1 VAIANDPDYLAG
13 MIKSAPES
21 AYLQRGRRL
30 ATVSLLALALA
41 LPAGAVLA
49 QDSVGVRGQLF
60 DDYGRLTLNWSKE
73 APKVDVGLT
82 PQVMTLRFD
91 RAIALDPAA
100 LRADLKAY
108 IRSASLSSDGKT
120 LELTLKKPVT
130 YRLNQ
135 TGGRLQLDLAQPGEA
150 VFPNTATA
158 AAKASTPP
166 AEVPE
171 QAGEPAPPAAAQ
183 PATPPAAA
191 PAALTATAPKSG
203 PKIKLRSGE
212 HSGYSRLALDW
223 PGVDFSVRQEGDKAI
238 IAFTKPGQLDAGF
251 RLPPRLRGV
260 TARSTADGGLAL
272 ELQLLP
278 NVGLNAFRN
287 GGTVV
292 VDLVDGKAPPP
303 AAAPAPTASPATP
316 LATPPATKTA
326 VATQTP
332 PPAEATSA
340 AQPAASVAE
349 PKTPEPAQT
358 TPAQTTPAT
367 PSFPVPAL
375 ETAPPVGAE
384 PPPAAATT
392 PAAPPVEIAPP
403 VVVRKE
409 PAVAK
414 SAKPPAPVDIS
425 AAAAPA
431 ENGAV
436 LKFGFPK
443 ATGLAVFTRGDSL
456 WLVFD
461 RPGPVDIAGLVK
473 SAPALTGLSR
483 VETPYATALR
493 IPSLERLGS
502 AQMGAE
508 VSGDGRTWQITL
520 GRGRNLRPGKVIDQR
535 RESLANGGASLLLQ
549 ATKPGPV
556 VTLND
561 PDAGDALSVIP
572 VTSAGAGIADGAAW
586 PDFRVLPSFQGVV
599 VVPISDRTRVE
610 ALPNGVVVTTDGE
623 PGSPPSPVVPQP
635 MAETEPP
642 PADAGAP
649 STVAAAPEPVS
660 EGTAPASSASTAV
673 PVTVEGIFDLPR
685 WRRTGEA
692 GFAEDEAALV
702 DAIDEA
708 PERDKP
714 QARLALAQFHFAHGR
729 YTEAIDDL
737 ALLDKLADDGNKDVL
752 TLRGVAQALMDREG
766 DALDDLNRPELAD
779 VPEAAMFRGYVAA
792 RQHDWPAAAAA
803 FGGLLP
809 SLDDYP
815 KTARMLVRRAGAEA
829 LIRTGNAVGGKA
841 FLDPMRLDMPTAED
855 QAYYDYLTG
864 LQQAAN
870 ADKEPAIKT
879 WSALAESPV
888 DEVRARS
895 QFDLTELQLA
905 EKKIDARQAAK
916 QLEALRF
923 VWRGTDFEFDLLDRL
938 GALYIESDQ
947 PRKGLTTLRQA
958 ATNFP
963 KNPKARHAAEEMAQ
977 AFHQLYL
984 GNKADKL
991 PPLTAVALYDEFREL
1006 TPSGPDGDKMV
1017 TALADRLVKVDLL
1030 DGAAKLLENQ
1040 IAKRLT
1046 GLDKAKAGT
1055 RLAAIRLLDGKP
1067 DLALEAIKDSEVPD
1081 IPPDI
1086 TAQRRRLQGRALFET
1101 GDTLKGMALIR
1112 DDNSLDGLWL
1122 KADLAWRMREWP
1134 AAATA
1139 LENLVAGETQRLQE
1153 EDPSMRPPADL
1164 TVDPAAALAEVGDDG
1179 AAAAKRDELFN
1190 KTLAPLVLN
1199 QAVALSLANDRPG
1212 LRILG
1217 KAQGKQMAKG
1227 PYATAFATLT
1237 SPSSSLADSIS
1248 AAMKSVDQ
1256 LGAFVDD
1263 YRERLK
1269 KESLSAPETE
1279 PDSAPPPEAA
1289 PAQ

>member
-1 VAIANDPDYLAG
+1 
-13 MIKSAPES
+13 M
-21 AYLQRGRRL
+21 QHGRRL
-30 ATVSLLALALA
+30 AAVSLLALALA
-41 LPAGAVLA
+41 LPAAAALA
-49 QDSVGVRGQLF
+49 QDAVAVRGQLF
-60 DDYGRLTLNWSKE
+60 DDYGRLTLSWPK
-73 APKVDVGLT
+73 APPKVDVGLT
-82 PQVMTLRFD
+82 PEIMTLHFERP
-91 RAIALDPAA
+91 IALDPAI

-108 IRSASLSSDGKT
+108 IRSANLSSDGKT
-120 LELTLKKPVT
+120 LALTLKKPVT

-135 TGGRLQLDLAQPGEA
+135 AGGRLQLDLAQPGEA
-150 VFPNTATA
+150 VFPNKSNVATA
-158 AAKASTPP
+158 APAPAPKAAAP
-166 AEVPE
+166 
-171 QAGEPAPPAAAQ
+171 EPARQAAPSQQPAAAV
-183 PATPPAAA
+183 AINAAA
-191 PAALTATAPKSG
+191 PTSG
-203 PKIKLRSGE
+203 PKLKLRSGE

-223 PGVDFSVRQEGDKAI
+223 PGVDFAVRQEGDKAI
-238 IAFTKPGQLDAGF
+238 ISFAKPGQLDAGF

-260 TARSTADGGLAL
+260 NAKSTADGGLAL
-272 ELQLLP
+272 ELELLP
-278 NVGLNAFRN
+278 NVGVNAFRN
-287 GGTVV
+287 GGTIVF
-292 VDLVDGKAPPP
+292 DLVDGKAPAPTP
-303 AAAPAPTASPATP
+303 TAAPA
-316 LATPPATKTA
+316 
-326 VATQTP
+326 Q
-332 PPAEATSA
+332 
-340 AQPAASVAE
+340 VAE
-349 PKTPEPAQT
+349 PKRAETAPAET
-358 TPAQTTPAT
+358 TPSSPAPAT
-367 PSFPVPAL
+367 PSFPAPAL
-375 ETAPPVGAE
+375 EMAPPVGAE
-384 PPPAAATT
+384 PPAAATA
-392 PAAPPVEIAPP
+392 PEAPPVEIAPP
-403 VVVRKE
+403 VVVSKE
-409 PAVAK
+409 PAATK
-414 SAKPPAPVDIS
+414 QTKPPAPVDIS
-425 AAAAPA
+425 ASAAPA
-431 ENGAV
+431 DSGAV
-436 LKFGFPK
+436 LNFGFPK

-473 SAPALTGLSR
+473 SAPTLTGLSR

-493 IPSLERLGS
+493 ISGLERLGG

-508 VSGDGRTWQITL
+508 VSGDGRSWQIML

-561 PDAGDALSVIP
+561 PDAGDTLSVIP
-572 VTSAGAGIADGAAW
+572 MTAAGTGIADGAAW

-610 ALPNGVVVTTDGE
+610 ALPNGVVVTTDGQ

-635 MAETEPP
+635 MAETVPP
-642 PADAGAP
+642 PADGGAP
-649 STVAAAPEPVS
+649 ATVAAAPEPAP
-660 EGTAPASSASTAV
+660 EGAPPSTATSTAA
-673 PVTVEGIFDLPR
+673 PVAVDGIFDLPR
-685 WRRTGEA
+685 WRRGGEA
-692 GFAEDEAALV
+692 EFAADNSALAS
-702 DAIDEA
+702 AIEQA
-708 PERDKP
+708 SEHDKP

-729 YTEAIDDL
+729 YPETIDDL

-752 TLRGVAQALMDREG
+752 TLRGAAQALMDRKV
-766 DALDDLNRPELAD
+766 DAVADLNRPELAD
-779 VPEAAMFRGYVAA
+779 VPEAILFRGYVAA
-792 RQHDWPAAAAA
+792 RQQDWPAAAAV
-803 FGGLLP
+803 FGGALP

-829 LIRTGNAVGGKA
+829 LIRSGNAVGGKA
-841 FLDPMRLDMPTAED
+841 FLDPMQLDMPNAED
-855 QAYYDYLTG
+855 RAYYDYLTG
-864 LQQAAN
+864 LLQAADP
-870 ADKEPAIKT
+870 DKEPAIKT

-916 QLEALRF
+916 QIEALRF

-977 AFHQLYL
+977 AFHDLYL
-984 GNKADKL
+984 GNRADKL

-1030 DGAAKLLENQ
+1030 DGAAKLLETQ
-1040 IAKRLT
+1040 VAKRLT

-1067 DLALEAIKDSEVPD
+1067 DLALDAVKNSEVPD
-1081 IPPDI
+1081 IPPDV

-1139 LENLVAGETQRLQE
+1139 LENLVAAETQRLQE
-1153 EDPSMRPPADL
+1153 ADPSMRPPADL
-1164 TVDPAAALAEVGDDG
+1164 ASDPAAVLTETGDDG
-1179 AAAAKRDELFN
+1179 AAAAKRDEEFN
-1190 KTLAPLVLN
+1190 KVLAPLILN

-1212 LRILG
+1212 LRMLA

-1269 KESLSAPETE
+1269 KESLSAPETGVE
-1279 PDSAPPPEAA
+1279 TGADSAPPPEAA

>member
-1 VAIANDPDYLAG
+1 
-13 MIKSAPES
+13 MIKPAPES
-21 AYLQRGRRL
+21 AVLQHGRRL
-30 ATVSLLALALA
+30 AAVSLLALALA
-41 LPAGAVLA
+41 LPASTAVA
-49 QDSVGVRGQLF
+49 QEAVTVRGQLF
-60 DDYGRLTLNWSKE
+60 DDYGRLTLNWPKA

-82 PQVMTLRFD
+82 QQSMTLRFD

-108 IRSASLSSDGKT
+108 IRSASLSADGKT
-120 LELTLKKPVT
+120 LELVLKKPIT
-130 YRLNQ
+130 YRLSQ
-135 TGGRLQLDLAQPGEA
+135 AGGRLQLDLAQPGEA
-150 VFPNTATA
+150 VFPNKVDA
-158 AAKASTPP
+158 APEPP
-166 AEVPE
+166 APKAVA
-171 QAGEPAPPAAAQ
+171 QEPAPQPEAPAI
-183 PATPPAAA
+183 TSAA
-191 PAALTATAPKSG
+191 PTSG

-223 PGVDFSVRQEGDKAI
+223 PGVDFSLRQDGDKAI
-238 IAFTKPGQLDAGF
+238 ITFAKPGQLDSGF

-260 TARSTADGGLAL
+260 AAKSTANGGLAL

-278 NVGLNAFRN
+278 NVGVNAFRN
-287 GGTVV
+287 GGTIVL
-292 VDLVDGKAPPP
+292 DLVDGKAPSVATASGNLAASTAEPP
-303 AAAPAPTASPATP
+303 AAAV
-316 LATPPATKTA
+316 PPAT
-326 VATQTP
+326 V
-332 PPAEATSA
+332 PPATVPE
-340 AQPAASVAE
+340 PAKADVPE
-349 PKTPEPAQT
+349 PTPEPA
-358 TPAQTTPAT
+358 A

-384 PPPAAATT
+384 LPPPAAQPAT
-392 PAAPPVEIAPP
+392 PAVEIAPP
-403 VVVRKE
+403 VVVTKE
-409 PAVAK
+409 PAVTK
-414 SAKPPAPVDIS
+414 PAKPPAPVAIVAS
-425 AAAAPA
+425 AAPA

-436 LKFGFPK
+436 LNFGFPK
-443 ATGLAVFTRGDSL
+443 ATGLAVFKRGDSL

-493 IPSLERLGS
+493 IPGLDRLGG
-502 AQMGAE
+502 AQAGAA
-508 VSGDGRTWQITL
+508 VSGDGRSWQVSL
-520 GRGRNLRPGKVIDQR
+520 GSGRNLRPGKVIDQR

-549 ATKPGPV
+549 APRPGPV
-556 VTLND
+556 VALND
-561 PDAGDALSVIP
+561 PEAGDNLSVIP
-572 VTSAGAGIADGAAW
+572 VTAAGAGIADGAAW

-599 VVPISDRTRVE
+599 VVAISDRTRVE
-610 ALPNGVVVTTDGE
+610 ALPNGVVVTTDGQ
-623 PGSPPSPVVPQP
+623 PGSPPSPTVPQP

-642 PADAGAP
+642 PADGDAP
-649 STVAAAPEPVS
+649 STVASAPEPAS
-660 EGTAPASSASTAV
+660 EAPAPTASATSGSV
-673 PVTVEGIFDLPR
+673 PVVAEGIFDLPR
-685 WRRTGEA
+685 WRRGGEA
-692 GFAEDEAALV
+692 AFAGDESALLT
-702 DAIDEA
+702 AIEEA
-708 PERDKP
+708 KERDKP

-729 YTEAIDDL
+729 YPEAIEDL

-752 TLRGVAQALMDREG
+752 TLRGAAQALLDREE
-766 DALDDLNRPELAD
+766 DALADLNRPEVVD
-779 VPEAAMFRGYVAA
+779 VPEATLFRGYIAA
-792 RQHDWPAAAAA
+792 RQHDWPAASAA
-803 FGGLLP
+803 FGGILP

-815 KTARMLVRRAGAEA
+815 KTARMLIRRAGAEA
-829 LIRTGNAVGGKA
+829 LIRGNNPVGGQT
-841 FLDPMRLDMPTAED
+841 FLDAMRVDMPGAED

-864 LQQAAN
+864 LQQAAGE
-870 ADKEPAIKT
+870 DKESAIKT
-879 WSALAESPV
+879 WSALAESPF

-895 QFDLTELQLA
+895 QFDLTELQLK
-905 EKKIDARQAAK
+905 EGKIDARQAAK

-938 GALYIESDQ
+938 GALYVESDQ

-963 KNPKARHAAEEMAQ
+963 KNPKAKHAAEEMAQ
-977 AFHQLYL
+977 AFHDLYL
-984 GNKADKL
+984 GNRADKL

-1040 IAKRLT
+1040 VAKRLS
-1046 GLDKAKAGT
+1046 GVDKAKAGT

-1067 DLALEAIKDSEVPD
+1067 DLALDAIKDSEVPD
-1081 IPPDI
+1081 IPPDV

-1101 GDTLKGMALIR
+1101 GDTLKGMALVR

-1139 LENLVAGETQRLQE
+1139 LDNLVAAQTKRLQD
-1153 EDPSMRPPADL
+1153 EDPSMGPPADV
-1164 TVDPAAALAEVGDDG
+1164 TADPAAVLAETGDDG

-1190 KTLAPLVLN
+1190 QVLAPLVLN

-1212 LRILG
+1212 LRMLA
-1217 KAQGKQMAKG
+1217 KAKGKQMAKG
-1227 PYATAFATLT
+1227 AYATAFATLT
-1237 SPSSSLADSIS
+1237 SPSSSLAESIS

-1279 PDSAPPPEAA
+1279 ADSAPPPEATPA
-1289 PAQ
+1289 P

>member
-1 VAIANDPDYLAG
+1 VAIAVDPDYLAG
-13 MIKSAPES
+13 MIKPIPES
-21 AYLQRGRRL
+21 AVLQHGRRL

-41 LPAGAVLA
+41 LPANGALA
-49 QDSVGVRGQLF
+49 QEAVSVRGQLF
-60 DDYGRLTLNWSKE
+60 DDYGRLTLNWAKSV
-73 APKVDVGLT
+73 PKVDVRLT
-82 PQVMTLRFD
+82 SQSMTLRFD
-91 RAIALDPAA
+91 RPLAIDPAA
-100 LRADLKAY
+100 LRAGLKAY
-108 IRSASLSSDGKT
+108 IRGASLSADGKT
-120 LELTLKKPVT
+120 LELALKKPVT
-130 YRLNQ
+130 YRLDQ
-135 TGGRLQLDLAQPGEA
+135 AGGRLQLDLAQPGEA
-150 VFPNTATA
+150 VFPNTAAWA
-158 AAKASTPP
+158 AEPAAEETNSQAPVAP
-166 AEVPE
+166 AELVAVNAE
-171 QAGEPAPPAAAQ
+171 APQ
-183 PATPPAAA
+183 
-191 PAALTATAPKSG
+191 SG
-203 PKIKLRSGE
+203 PKVKLRSGE

-223 PGVDFSVRQEGDKAI
+223 PGVNFSVRQDGDKAVI
-238 IAFTKPGQLDAGF
+238 SFAKPGQLESGF

-260 TARSTADGGLAL
+260 TAMSTADGRLAL

-278 NVGLNAFRN
+278 NVGVNAFRN
-287 GGTVV
+287 GGTIVF
-292 VDLVDGKAPPP
+292 DLVDGKAPASTPVAAEAMSADEQPVAQAAAPKLTDPAPAEPAPAP
-303 AAAPAPTASPATP
+303 AAA
-316 LATPPATKTA
+316 
-326 VATQTP
+326 
-332 PPAEATSA
+332 
-340 AQPAASVAE
+340 
-349 PKTPEPAQT
+349 
-358 TPAQTTPAT
+358 AT

-384 PPPAAATT
+384 PPPA
-392 PAAPPVEIAPP
+392 PSSSAAPPVEIAPP
-403 VVVRKE
+403 VVVTKE
-409 PAVAK
+409 PAVTK
-414 SAKPPAPVDIS
+414 STKPPAPVEIVAS
-425 AAAAPA
+425 ATPA

-436 LKFGFPK
+436 LNFGFPK
-443 ATGLAVFTRGDSL
+443 ATGLAVFKRGDSL

-461 RPGPVDIAGLVK
+461 RPGPVDIAALVK

-493 IPSLERLGS
+493 ISGLDRIG
-502 AQMGAE
+502 GAE
-508 VSGDGRTWQITL
+508 AGASVSGDGRSWQVSL
-520 GRGRNLRPGKVIDQR
+520 GRGRNLRPAKVIDQR

-549 ATKPGPV
+549 ATRPGPV

-572 VTSAGAGIADGAAW
+572 LTARSAGIADGAAW

-610 ALPNGVVVTTDGE
+610 ALPNGVVVTTDGQ
-623 PGSPPSPVVPQP
+623 PGSPPSPTVPQP

-642 PADAGAP
+642 PAESGAP
-649 STVAAAPEPVS
+649 STVAAAPEPVA
-660 EGTAPASSASTAV
+660 EGSAPPPASAASEATMATA
-673 PVTVEGIFDLPR
+673 EGIFDLPR
-685 WRRTGEA
+685 WRRGGEA
-692 GFAEDEAALV
+692 AFAEDEAALSA
-702 DAIDEA
+702 AIEEA

-729 YTEAIDDL
+729 YPEAIDDL

-752 TLRGVAQALMDREG
+752 TLRGAAQALLDREA
-766 DALDDLNRPELAD
+766 DASADLGRPELAD
-779 VPEAAMFRGYVAA
+779 VPEANLFRGYIAA
-792 RQHDWPAAAAA
+792 RQHDWPTAATA
-803 FGGLLP
+803 FGRALP
-809 SLDDYP
+809 GLDDYP
-815 KTARMLVRRAGAEA
+815 KTARMLIRRAGAEA
-829 LIRTGNAVGGKA
+829 LIRAGNAVGGQS
-841 FLDPMRLDMPTAED
+841 FLDAMRLDMPSAED

-864 LQQAAN
+864 LQQAAGE
-870 ADKEPAIKT
+870 DKEPAIKT
-879 WSALAESPV
+879 WAALAESPIA
-888 DEVRARS
+888 EVRARS
-895 QFDLTELQLA
+895 QFDLTELQLK
-905 EKKIDARQAAK
+905 EGKIDARQAAK

-938 GALYIESDQ
+938 GGLYVESDQ

-963 KNPKARHAAEEMAQ
+963 QNPKAKHATEEMAQ
-977 AFHQLYL
+977 AFHDLYL
-984 GNKADKL
+984 GNRADQL

-1006 TPSGPDGDKMV
+1006 TPSGAEGDKMV

-1040 IAKRLT
+1040 VAKRLT

-1067 DLALEAIKDSEVPD
+1067 DLALDAIKDSEVPD

-1112 DDNSLDGLWL
+1112 DDDSLDGLWL

-1139 LENLVAGETQRLQE
+1139 LENLIEGETRRLQE
-1153 EDPSMRPPADL
+1153 EDPSMRPPADISA
-1164 TVDPAAALAEVGDDG
+1164 DPAAALAETGDDG

-1190 KTLAPLVLN
+1190 KVLAPLVLN

-1212 LRILG
+1212 LRMLA
-1217 KAQGKQMAKG
+1217 KAKGKQMEKG

-1237 SPSSSLADSIS
+1237 SPSSSLADSIG

-1279 PDSAPPPEAA
+1279 PDAGQPPEAA
-1289 PAQ
+1289 PPPP